1 MKTTINN
8 INEQVNHT
16 DDILKVCEKIHEKNI
31 EQLEKSNKK
40 MSKMIRDGWVKHYTE
55 STDIKTN
62 ALYPTE
68 YTHQDITKI
77 FNTLC
82 PGLLSNK
89 EALKAIAFPKDGM
102 TQDEIDDKLN
112 RIGVLMNPLGLF
124 YNGYVDAAEYLC
136 PFLAGGRIDE
146 LDVRKN
152 GEVSIPDNHWWFGR
166 WLVDFYY
173 LKYSMYSMY
182 ITEA

>member
-1 MKTTINN
+1 MKTTTNI

-16 DDILKVCEKIHEKNI
+16 DDILKACEKVHEKNI
-31 EQLEKSNKK
+31 EQLEKFNKN
-40 MSKMIRDGWVKHYTE
+40 MSKMICDDWVKHYIE
-55 STDIKTN
+55 STVIRRN
-62 ALYPTE
+62 VLYPTE
-68 YTHQDITKI
+68 YTQSNITKI

-82 PGLLSNK
+82 PDLLNNK
-89 EALKAIAFPKDGM
+89 EALRAIAIPKDGM

-112 RIGVLMNPLGLF
+112 TIGALMNPIGLF
-124 YNGYVDAAEYLC
+124 YNGYVDAGEYLC

-166 WLVDFYY
+166 WLVYFYY
-173 LKYSMYSMY
+173 LKYNMYM
-182 ITEA
+182 TEA